1 MTRILKNISAIV
13 VIAMIIS
20 VIAIPALAESSLYS
34 STSWESND
42 IPSNHQIRVT
52 FSYSGGNGEWV
63 RYYACARSN
72 TDNWSDVQ
80 GYSTSESDGPV
91 YGNWAS
97 SDYFTIPYVEYTH
110 GYAVYDSPTK

>member
-1 MTRILKNISAIV
+1 MTRIFKNISAV
-13 VIAMIIS
+13 VAIALIIS
-20 VIAIPALAESSLYS
+20 VIAIPAMADTYLYS

-42 IPSNHQIRVT
+42 YPKNHQIRVI
-52 FSYSGGNGEWV
+52 FSYSGGNGDWV

-80 GYSTSESDGPV
+80 GFSTSESLGPV

-97 SDYFTIPYVEYTH
+97 ADYFTIPYVEYTN
-110 GYAVYDSPTK
+110 GYALYDSPTK